1 MFCSAKGEDDLKTTR
16 PRHAVRRAASIVE
29 FALVAP
35 IFFIVVLGL
44 IEIGRACMVT
54 ELLTEAARR
63 GCRTGVIEGTS
74 SGSIQK
80 AATDY
85 LTSVGISN
93 ESAGVY
99 VNDVPAGNTNIQGMP
114 AYTEITV
121 VVTVPIANATWT
133 PIRWVNGSLSGQ
145 YTMRRE

>member
-1 MFCSAKGEDDLKTTR
+1 MVFPHGNGR
-16 PRHAVRRAASIVE
+16 QRRGAALVE
-29 FALVAP
+29 FAVAAP
-35 IFFIVVLGL
+35 IFFMMVLGI

-63 GCRTGVIEGTS
+63 GCRQGVLEGTS
-74 SGSIQK
+74 SSAIKQ

-85 LTSVGISN
+85 LTSVGIN
-93 ESAGVY
+93 GDTAGVIL
-99 VNDVPAGNTNIQGMP
+99 NDAPVDSTDAQNMP

-121 VVTVPIANATWT
+121 LVTVPASSVTWVPSWFVSGT
-133 PIRWVNGSLSGQ
+133 LSSQ